1 MIPTS
6 SSKPMGPSV
15 RDGVRLMIHER
26 FISWEQECVI
36 LPPGGG
42 QLSVS
47 LAKRKMKSKSKGI
60 NQGLAEAP
68 AAPCLFH
75 QPDQWMAVALKL
87 QPEMLRD

>member
-1 MIPTS
+1 MIPTF

-26 FISWEQECVI
+26 FISWEEECVI
-36 LPPGGG
+36 LPLGGG

-47 LAKRKMKSKSKGI
+47 LAKRKLKSKNKGL
-60 NQGLAEAP
+60 NQGLAE

-75 QPDQWMAVALKL
+75 QHDQWMAVALKL

>member
-15 RDGVRLMIHER
+15 RLMIHER
-26 FISWEQECVI
+26 FISWEEECVI
-36 LPPGGG
+36 LPLGGG

-47 LAKRKMKSKSKGI
+47 LAKRKLKSKNKGL

-68 AAPCLFH
+68 EAPCLFH
-75 QPDQWMAVALKL
+75 QPDQCMAVVLKL